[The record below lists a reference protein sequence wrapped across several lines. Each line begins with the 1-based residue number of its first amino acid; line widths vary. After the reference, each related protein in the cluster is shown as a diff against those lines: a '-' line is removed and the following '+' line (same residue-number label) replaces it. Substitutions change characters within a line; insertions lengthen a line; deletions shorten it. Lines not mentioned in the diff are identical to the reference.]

1 MFFALKP
8 PFAPAHSHPG
18 NNPLSSHL
26 TGGNSTGSEGDV
38 KGMGLRVDSGIFG
51 GMRESGKRQK
61 AVDYRR
67 KQPSEA
73 REKR

>member
-8 PFAPAHSHPG
+8 PFAPAYSHPG
-18 NNPLSSHL
+18 NNPLTSRLS
-26 TGGNSTGSEGDV
+26 GGKSAGSQGEV
-38 KGMGLRVDSGIFG
+38 RGMGLRVDSGIFG